1 MIGVDKILSVIELMI
16 FSAHIEGEQPVSGLV
31 TAPIEGGKTETVM
44 KFSLNA
50 GCVVLTDATAY
61 GIMRDYG
68 QAIIN
73 KEIRHIIIPD
83 LVKPTSRGKD
93 TVQSLIAFFNSLI
106 EEGVYR
112 ISTYAEKLGV
122 PPQGIGGIQTQI
134 PVKCGLIATLA
145 KEVLLDGRHHWTRM
159 GFMSRLLP
167 ISYDYSV
174 DTQLQIHQS
183 IAKRDYLKDAK
194 INLNLPTGD
203 MPVKLQQSE
212 ADYLA
217 MLSQGLASLTNKNNP
232 VRVYGFR
239 LQKHLQ
245 RLAMASALK
254 DGRDMVVQKDV
265 DYVRSLCDC
274 INLEYYPL

>member
-31 TAPIEGGKTETVM
+31 TAPIEGGKTETVI
-44 KFSLNA
+44 KFSPND

-93 TVQSLIAFFNSLI
+93 IVQTLIAFFNSLI

-122 PPQGIGGIQTQI
+122 PPQGIGGMQTQI

-183 IAKRDYLKDAK
+183 IAKRDYLKDDK

-203 MPVKLQQSE
+203 MLVKLQQPE

-232 VRVYGFR
+232 SKVYGFR

-254 DGRDMVVQKDV
+254 DGRDMVVQNDV